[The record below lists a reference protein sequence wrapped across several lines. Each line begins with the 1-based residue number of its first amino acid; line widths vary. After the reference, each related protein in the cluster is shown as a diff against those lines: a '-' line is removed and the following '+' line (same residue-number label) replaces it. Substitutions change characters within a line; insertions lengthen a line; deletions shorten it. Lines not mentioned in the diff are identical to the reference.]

1 MAEINTTVFLK
12 FFKLRDEFWK
22 IGDKESSTFLKHIV
36 VYFCESRN
44 KLTSPENKIFIP
56 GKYDLVKS
64 DRILFQLGYRRYS
77 IDYLPKG
84 IYPCESTQ
92 ITFRNTL

>member
-1 MAEINTTVFLK
+1 MAGMNIIIKK
-12 FFKLRDEFWK
+12 FFDLRDELWQN
-22 IGDKESSTFLKHIV
+22 GDGESFVFLKHIL
-36 VYFCESRN
+36 VYFYEYRN
-44 KLTSPENKIFIP
+44 ELNSPETIIFIP

-64 DRILFQLGYRRYS
+64 DRILFKLGYRRYS

-84 IYPCESTQ
+84 IYPCECTQ

>member
-1 MAEINTTVFLK
+1 MAKNNTIVQK
-12 FFKLRDEFWK
+12 FFDLRDELWENEE
-22 IGDKESSTFLKHIV
+22 IESVVFLKHIL
-36 VYFCESRN
+36 VYFYEYRN
-44 KLTSPENKIFIP
+44 QLNTPKIKIYIP

-64 DRILFQLGYRRYS
+64 DRILFKLGYRRYS